1 MATGEYVA
9 FLDSDDWVQE
19 DMYEK
24 LYTVAII
31 HNADIVVSGHCDV
44 SNGVTVLQKQH
55 PLKGKIYNSADEIR
69 EIRKNLFGHDVKD
82 TDVES
87 FPMSVCM
94 SIYNRK
100 MLEDYHLRLKR
111 FYQKI
116 PSLISARINLQKKL
130 FLLNIQIIAIVRM
143 NRNLLHIHFQK
154 TKKNNLKIFYND

>member
-1 MATGEYVA
+1 MA

-100 MLEDYHLRLKR
+100 MLEDYHLRFETILSEDTI
-111 FYQKI
+111 FN
-116 PSLISARINLQKKL
+116 ISAYNLQKKL